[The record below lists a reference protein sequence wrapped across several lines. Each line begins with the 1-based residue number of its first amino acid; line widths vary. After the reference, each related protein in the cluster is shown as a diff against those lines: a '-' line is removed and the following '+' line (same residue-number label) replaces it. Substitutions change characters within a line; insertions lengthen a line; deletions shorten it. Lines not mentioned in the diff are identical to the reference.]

1 MKTPIRKW
9 RHNVRIVEQKN
20 SLSEEDLVHLQGS
33 SVIIKMLKQRLVVE
47 FQNPPNIEDIDF
59 SGTRGFY
66 FIKNLGHKIYQFW
79 FEDSRDYEDFRAN
92 ILAYKMSST
101 IKDDK

>member
-1 MKTPIRKW
+1 M
-9 RHNVRIVEQKN
+9 RIVEQKY

-33 SVIIKMLKQRLVVE
+33 EVMQKMLRQRLVCE
-47 FQNPPNIEDIDF
+47 FDTNPDIDQIDF
-59 SGTRGFY
+59 SGARGFY
-66 FIKNLGHKIYQFW
+66 LIKSLGHKMYQFW
-79 FEDSRDYEDFRAN
+79 FEDIQDYEDFRAN

>member
-1 MKTPIRKW
+1 MRL
-9 RHNVRIVEQKN
+9 VEQKN

-33 SVIIKMLKQRLVVE
+33 AIVVKMMKQRLVVE
-47 FQNPPNIEDIDF
+47 FEHAPNIEEIDF

-66 FIKNLGHKIYQFW
+66 LIKSLGHKIYQFW
-79 FEDSRDYEDFRAN
+79 FEDPKDYEDFRAN

-101 IKDDK
+101 IKDDKLKSNTSAFP

>member
-1 MKTPIRKW
+1 M
-9 RHNVRIVEQKN
+9 RIVEQKN